1 MRVVFNKIFFRQKL
15 CSWYESNKRD
25 LPWRNTSDPYKI
37 WLSEIILQQTRVN
50 QGLPYYERF
59 VEKYPDIYSLAIAN
73 EDEVLRLWQG
83 LGYYSRAR
91 NMLAT
96 AKNIFYNL
104 KEFPNNYNEIFKLKG
119 IGSYTAAAIASF
131 AFKEKVAVL
140 DGNVYRVLSRIF
152 GIQTDISLHAA
163 KKEFTELAN
172 SIISDE
178 KPDIFNQAMM
188 ELGAILCT
196 PMNPN
201 CLICPFNDVC
211 YAYLNGKQKELP
223 VKNKKIKIKELFF
236 HYFIFEYRGKIGMR
250 QRVEKDIWQGL
261 FDFYLIESD
270 SLQAT
275 LIKSGNKI
283 LNEIILSSEIKY
295 DRQIYSHKLT
305 HRKIFA
311 QFVHVILNPENIKF
325 VEENCKIKFFSLDE
339 VYNLPKPGLIVNY
352 LNSAQKKVNPN
363 VD

>member
-1 MRVVFNKIFFRQKL
+1 MIVNFNKISFQQKL
-15 CSWYESNKRD
+15 FSWYEINKRD
-25 LPWRNTSDPYKI
+25 LPWRHTNDPYKI

-59 VEKYPDIYSLAIAN
+59 VEKYPDIKSLAIAS

-104 KEFPNNYNEIFKLKG
+104 KEFPNNYKEILKLKG
-119 IGSYTAAAIASF
+119 IGTYTAAAIASF

-152 GIQTDISLHAA
+152 GIQTDISLPAA

-172 SIISDE
+172 SIISVE
-178 KPDIFNQAMM
+178 NPDIFNQAMM

-196 PMNPN
+196 PMPQ
-201 CLICPFNDVC
+201 CLLCPFNDIC
-211 YAYLNGKQKELP
+211 YAFLNEKQKELP

-236 HYFIFEYRGKIGMR
+236 HYYIFEYQGKIGMK
-250 QRVEKDIWQGL
+250 QRINKDIWQGL
-261 FDFYLIESD
+261 FDFYLIETD
-270 SLQAT
+270 SLMAT
-275 LIKSGNKI
+275 YLKLEDEILNKI
-283 LNEIILSSEIKY
+283 IISSEKKS
-295 DRQIYSHKLT
+295 DLQIYSHQLT

-311 QFVHVILNPENIKF
+311 QFVHVILNSENIKYIEESCNVKF
-325 VEENCKIKFFSLDE
+325 YSPVEVD
-339 VYNLPKPGLIVNY
+339 NLPKPTLIVKY
-352 LNSAQKKVNPN
+352 LIENTHNLYL
-363 VD
+363 